1 MSLWAIIA
9 AAGSGSRMGG
19 DKVKTLQTL
28 AGRAVISYSVQAL
41 QEVCRGIIIAAREE
55 DIPAF
60 QQALAQDG
68 LTVDIYVKGGCER
81 RHSVENAMRALPPDC
96 DIVLVHDGARPL
108 CSRALISRVADSARL
123 YGSGVPALPLLDT
136 VKRVDDHGLA
146 VETLD
151 RQTLRQVQTPQGF
164 SRDLLERAYS
174 RVKGPAADDA
184 SLVEALGEPV
194 HLVMGEMNNIKLT
207 LPGDLQRALDILRCP
222 QPPRVGF
229 GYDVHRLVAGRPL
242 ILCGVTIPFDKGL
255 LGHSDADVATHALI
269 DALLGAAGLPDIGSQ
284 FPDSDMRY
292 KGISSLDLLKNTC
305 LLLSNAGFM
314 PYNVDITI
322 AAQAPKLAPFVPQ
335 MRRHLAACLEIP
347 EGRVSV
353 KATTTEGLGFEG
365 EGLGISAR
373 GVALVQA
380 AAKQE
385 EPDIIS

>member
-19 DKVKTLQTL
+19 DRVKTLQTL
-28 AGRAVISYSVQAL
+28 AGRAVISYSVEAL
-41 QEVCRGIIIAAREE
+41 QQVCRGIIIAAREE

-68 LTVDIYVKGGCER
+68 LEVDAYVKGGSQR
-81 RHSVENAMRALPPDC
+81 RHSVENALRALPADC
-96 DIVLVHDGARPL
+96 DLVLVHDGARPL
-108 CSRALISRVADSARL
+108 CGQALIRRVADSARL
-123 YGSGVPALPLLDT
+123 HGSGVPALPLLDT
-136 VKRVDDHGLA
+136 VKRVDEQGLG

-164 SRDLLERAYS
+164 KRELLERAYS
-174 RVKGPAADDA
+174 LVKGPATDDA

-194 HLVMGEMNNIKLT
+194 HLVMGDMNNIKLT
-207 LPGDLQRALDILRCP
+207 LPGDLERAQGILCGP

-229 GYDVHRLVAGRPL
+229 GFDVHRLVAGRPL
-242 ILCGVTIPFDKGL
+242 ILGGVAIPYEKGL
-255 LGHSDADVATHALI
+255 LGHSDADVAIHALI
-269 DALLGAAGLPDIGSQ
+269 DALLGAAGLLDIGSQ
-284 FPDSDMRY
+284 FPDSDTRY
-292 KGISSLDLLKNTC
+292 KGISSLELLRKTH

-314 PYNVDITI
+314 PYNADITI

-335 MRRHLAACLEIP
+335 MRSHLAACLKIP
-347 EGRVSV
+347 EGMVSI

-373 GVALVQA
+373 AVALVHVV
-380 AAKQE
+380 
-385 EPDIIS
+385 S